1 MDSWEHI
8 LTATRRVDVFNCG
21 MTDGEPIT
29 PGPPALIVEGDDLA
43 SLLNSLAIGELSGSY
58 CMCLG
63 ETTFHLFDEHGQI
76 LAQVAMHHGAS
87 LRWDGWDSDA
97 LLLDG
102 PSLVSWLDARGISE
116 PAARIA
122 ADRAMRER
130 SAQQADSWVSAAP
143 TGVRPFIDQL
153 LQTSNTGSQPPALL
167 EQLEQTLSV
176 EFPDL
181 NARCAAVLGWHSAG
195 SGRRSGYPL
204 HEDYPDK
211 VLDTMPIATVIEVAS
226 TTTDAAVQLGTARHL
241 SGWKAR
247 TPAELAQV
255 PDELSA
261 RLISLSREHG
271 RTDVA
276 DALERLLSR
285 D

>member
-1 MDSWEHI
+1 MDSWEPV
-8 LTATRRVDVFNCG
+8 LTATRRVAVFNCG
-21 MTDGEPIT
+21 MADGEPVT
-29 PGPPALIVEGDDLA
+29 PDPPALIVEGDDF
-43 SLLNSLAIGELSGSY
+43 SGLLKSLAIGELSGSY

-63 ETTFHLFDEHGQI
+63 EITFHLFDEHGQI
-76 LAQVAMHHGAS
+76 LAQVALHHGAS

-102 PSLVSWLDARGISE
+102 PSLVSWLDAHGISE

-122 ADRAMRER
+122 AAQAMREQ
-130 SAQQADSWVSAAP
+130 SAQEADSWVSAAP
-143 TGVRPFIDQL
+143 TGVRPVIDQL
-153 LQTSNTGSQPPALL
+153 LQTSSTGSQPPALL
-167 EQLEQTLSV
+167 EQPEQALSV

-181 NARCAAVLGWHSAG
+181 DARCAAVLRWHSAG

-204 HEDYPDK
+204 HEGYPDK
-211 VLDTMPIATVIEVAS
+211 VLDTMPIATVIEAAS
-226 TTTDAAVQLGTARHL
+226 TTSDAAVQLGAARHL

-255 PDELSA
+255 PDELSS